1 MRDRPIDPTPEQQ
14 FAIEAYDYA
23 LPSELIAQTPVE
35 PRDAS
40 RLMVI
45 HRASGAIEHKQF
57 RDLPSL
63 LSPRDLLVVNRS
75 RVIPARLRGR
85 KLPSGGGVE
94 ILLLRRREGGIWDA
108 LVRPGRRLTVGTR
121 VGFGERGAY
130 AEIVGQTEYGGRQVR
145 FLDGTDRILE
155 GAPFD
160 QWLQHVGDVPLPP
173 YINEPLDDPERY
185 QTIFAQEIGSAAA
198 PTAGLHFTPELL
210 FRLRDRGIGTADVT
224 LHVGLDTFRPV
235 ETEDLRDHVIHSEWC
250 EMSAI
255 AGSRISTAR
264 RVGGRVVAVGTTS
277 VRVLESA
284 ATQWLHE
291 KEFTNQRDPGYRGDT
306 RLFIYPG
313 YRFQLVDAMIT
324 NFHLPRS
331 SLLMLVSAFAGLDLI
346 RRAYQEAIA
355 ERYRFYSFGDA
366 MLIL

>member
-1 MRDRPIDPTPEQQ
+1 MTGGQSGSIPENQ
-14 FAIEAYDYA
+14 FAIEAYDYV
-23 LPSELIAQTPVE
+23 LPPELIAQTPIE

-45 HRASGAIEHKQF
+45 HRESGIIEHRTF

-63 LSPRDLLVVNRS
+63 LAPRDLLVVNRS
-75 RVIPARLRGR
+75 RVIPARLHGR
-85 KLPSGGGVE
+85 KLPGGGAVE
-94 ILLLRRREGGIWDA
+94 ILLLRRRDAGIWDA

-130 AEIVGQTEYGGRQVR
+130 AEIVGRTDFGGRQVR
-145 FLDGTDRILE
+145 FLDGADRILE
-155 GAPFD
+155 GASFD
-160 QWLQHVGDVPLPP
+160 QWVRQVGEVPLPP
-173 YINEPLDDPERY
+173 YISERLGDPERY
-185 QTIFAQEIGSAAA
+185 QTVYAQEIGSAAA
-198 PTAGLHFTPELL
+198 PTAGLHFTHDLL
-210 FRLRDRGIGTADVT
+210 FRLRDRGVVTADVT

-235 ETEDLRDHVIHSEWC
+235 ETDDLRDHAIHSEWC
-250 EMSAI
+250 EMSAV
-255 AGSRISTAR
+255 AGSRISTTR

-284 ATQWLHE
+284 AGQWLQQDE
-291 KEFTNQRDPGYRGDT
+291 SGGPLDPGYSGDT

-313 YRFQLVDAMIT
+313 YSFKLVDALIT

-331 SLLMLVSAFAGLDLI
+331 SLLMLVSAFAGFDLI
-346 RRAYQEAIA
+346 RRAYDVAIA